1 MKVEGHRK
9 QVVLFLTAVLLPV
22 IVLVVLTLRIVSQ
35 ERELALKRLADD
47 RRRVAAEIG
56 QKLASRLE
64 RLVRQEASALTERP
78 QNLARRDYVNPEVVL
93 IAGIDDARPILPWET
108 GPKAVESP
116 APFESEAE
124 FSRILR
130 QGESAEFSSKN
141 YALAAARY
149 LRAAAVAGS
158 PVREGYARLQRAR
171 ALLRLKKEQESYSEY
186 ERVLSLSPEVVDEY
200 GVPLSL
206 YAVGPLL
213 ETRSKYGQALERIG
227 QQLRSGMWL
236 SPAGLYLMKDLVQQ
250 IIVAA
255 PNASGT
261 GIRNDAEDLL
271 QKTLAQ
277 IQTMEQALRLKED
290 FPRLGLQ
297 PIAGMNSNKDEPYWV
312 SYGQKPWLVGLSPSL
327 PEEGRLLVA
336 VDFQAF
342 ASPLLS
348 NSNDSAALPGGVK
361 VVVGLSAD
369 ATSLSPDFPGLS
381 VVFASGAEEATSK
394 QWSPQRF
401 FYFLA
406 LVVVLSVTL
415 FGAYL
420 LWRDVRREVLMAEMR
435 SQFVSSVSHELKTPL
450 TAIRMFAETL
460 RLGRSK
466 DPAAQME
473 YLDTIVN
480 ESERLTRLLNNV
492 LDFSK
497 IEQGKRTYHL
507 SPASLPEIVRTA
519 ARAMEYPLKQ
529 QGFALDIQ
537 IDEGLPQIR
546 VDPDAIEQAVLN
558 LLSNAMKYSGDS
570 RRIDLKA
577 QRHGDCAVI
586 QVIDRG
592 VGIDP
597 KDQARIFEKFYRVP
611 TRENQSLPGTGLGL
625 SLVAHIAKAHGGS
638 VRVESAPGKGSTF
651 SVLLPLKDA
660 S

>member
-9 QVVLFLTAVLLPV
+9 QVVFFLTAVLLPV
-22 IVLVVLTLRIVSQ
+22 IVLVALTLRIVSQ
-35 ERELALKRLADD
+35 ERELALKRIADD
-47 RRRVAAEIG
+47 HRRVAAEIG
-56 QKLASRLE
+56 QELASRLE
-64 RLVRQEASALTERP
+64 RLVRQEASALMEQP
-78 QNLARRDYVNPEVVL
+78 QKLARRDYVNPEVVL
-93 IAGIDDARPILPWET
+93 IAKIDEGRLILPWEV
-108 GPKAVESP
+108 GPKAAGSMPLENGS
-116 APFESEAE
+116 E
-124 FSRILR
+124 FSQTLR
-130 QGESAEFSSKN
+130 QAEYAEFSSKN
-141 YALAAARY
+141 YSLAAERY

-171 ALLRLKKEQESYSEY
+171 ALLRLKREKESRSEY
-186 ERVLSLSPEVVDEY
+186 ERVLSLSPEVRDEY
-200 GVPLSL
+200 GIPLSL
-206 YAVGPLL
+206 YAVEPLL
-213 ETRSKYGQALERIG
+213 GTGSKYGLAVERIG
-227 QQLRSGMWL
+227 RQLQSGTWL

-250 IIVAA
+250 IIVIA

-261 GIRNDAEDLL
+261 AIRSGAEDLL
-271 QKTLAQ
+271 RKILAQ
-277 IQTMEQALRLKED
+277 IQTMEQALSLKED
-290 FPRLGLQ
+290 FSRLGLQ
-297 PIAGMNSNKDEPYWV
+297 PFARMDLNKDEPHWV

-327 PEEGRLLVA
+327 PEEGSLLVA
-336 VDFQAF
+336 VDFLAF
-342 ASPLLS
+342 SSSLLP
-348 NSNDSAALPGGVK
+348 NSDDSAVLPGGVK
-361 VVVGLSAD
+361 VVVGLSVD
-369 ATSLSPDFPGLS
+369 ATSLGPDFPGLS
-381 VVFASGAEEATSK
+381 VVFAAGAKEATSK
-394 QWSPQRF
+394 QWSLQRF

-466 DPAAQME
+466 DLNMQME

-497 IEQGKRTYHL
+497 IEQGKRAYHP

-537 IDEGLPQIR
+537 IDESLPQIH
-546 VDPDAIEQAVLN
+546 VDRDAVEQAVLN

-570 RRIDLKA
+570 RRIELKA
-577 QRHGDCAVI
+577 QRDGDYAVI

-651 SVLLPLKDA
+651 SVFLPLKDA